1 VGHHQLFE
9 SLASNAPMTAPNTLA
24 HVVPHPAD
32 CQQIPDVMCAFIAVL
47 ESVAPIMNGAD
58 LGEPGPS
65 VQLAELVDLCGE
77 IKKQSEQID
86 AVWRMQPKVHTRVKT
101 EYPAYAALLEIGEK
115 QSLSTMQNVLLAHV
129 FIAIWRGVAGG
140 DGKPIPHSNLQH
152 VFLEFRRPHLWCK
165 GLIDID
171 ASAPAQCYESLQ
183 CLEKMAK
190 EARDPIAK
198 HIAPIRILLG
208 FSLGKEFPRERGQ
221 DSGAGELEKSEQTD
235 GGHDRE
241 AAGARCARTFTV
253 EITTDDETG
262 HGEIILAHSV
272 PRPSDGDD
280 LENTIRNAERHA
292 LPAVDAI
299 ENVIYATAL
308 TRPKSQ
314 KVHGEKYR
322 TAQDRG
328 VSNQYRR
335 KNQTLPNQW
344 NRLTEYEL
352 YVLWDAIS
360 NPSEHDFLAAL
371 VILLVL
377 LTGRSID
384 IVLDI
389 QLKWRA
395 VDLPETTE
403 SGRVYLCHEIAVW
416 QGLVPQPGRIRQIEP
431 ELERQLVQT
440 MSGIRL
446 PIVKT
451 LLDTLTKYLGTDAKA
466 WRGSLFQSIERAALK
481 AQTSALLKKIKKD
494 TGARLTMERVARALF
509 NKIVDCGGDLV
520 EAVYISGRLPTSGQ
534 HNGIYY
540 QCAYEADL
548 QEVYLTAL
556 SKLFPEFKDSVKP
569 AKELDDTNR
578 RIGSP
583 YCPTAGRLKQLV
595 QDLKQNFD
603 EVSRQPIVKT
613 TLAQIHNAY
622 SLYTVFLL
630 FYATG
635 YRSVLAP
642 LSRITDVDL
651 GLRYMMIADKTGDN
665 YSHARLIPLPEVFVA
680 HWEHYLNHRKR
691 MVDLMGVYCDL
702 RDPGHTLFFISTPEK
717 RKPRTLPLTSET
729 ISKHALAIYDA
740 PLNLSRH
747 YLRSE
752 FGHRRLS
759 GSTIDAFMGHWVP
772 GKEPMARFSSL
783 SPVAFRN
790 AVIPALDEMLA
801 EMGWVAMRGVS
812 N

>member
-1 VGHHQLFE
+1 
-9 SLASNAPMTAPNTLA
+9 MTASNTLA

-32 CQQIPDVMCAFIAVL
+32 CQQIPDVMRAFIAVL
-47 ESVAPIMNGAD
+47 ESVAPIMNGAG
-58 LGEPGPS
+58 LGEPGLS

-86 AVWRMQPKVHTRVKT
+86 AVWRMVPKVHTRVKT

-115 QSLSTMQNVLLAHV
+115 KSLSTMQNVLLAHV
-129 FIAIWRGVAGG
+129 FIAIWRGVGGG
-140 DGKPIPHSNLQH
+140 DGEPIPHSNLQH
-152 VFLEFRRPHLWCK
+152 VFLEFRRPHLWCS
-165 GLIDID
+165 GLSDID
-171 ASAPAQCYESLQ
+171 ASAPAQCYESLK
-183 CLEKMAK
+183 CLEKTAK
-190 EARDPIAK
+190 DNRDPIAK

-221 DSGAGELEKSEQTD
+221 DSGAGESEKLVQTS
-235 GGHDRE
+235 GGYNRE
-241 AAGARCARTFTV
+241 AKGARTFTV
-253 EITTDDETG
+253 EIITDDETD

-292 LPAVDAI
+292 LPGVDAI

-308 TRPKSQ
+308 TLPKSQ
-314 KVHGEKYR
+314 KVHGEKYS

-328 VSNQYRR
+328 VSNQLRR
-335 KNQTLPNQW
+335 NAQTLPNQW
-344 NRLTEYEL
+344 DRPTEYEL
-352 YVLWDAIS
+352 YVLWDEIS
-360 NPSEHDFLAAL
+360 NPSEHDLPAAL
-371 VILLVL
+371 VIQLVL
-377 LTGRSID
+377 LTDRPID
-384 IVLDI
+384 IVLDA
-389 QLKWRA
+389 QLKCRA

-403 SGRVYLCHEIAVW
+403 SGRVYLCQEIAVW
-416 QGLVPQPGRIRQIEP
+416 QGQVPRPERIRQIEP
-431 ELERQLVQT
+431 ALERSLVPT
-440 MSGIRL
+440 VPGVRL
-446 PIVKT
+446 PIVKA
-451 LLDTLTKYLGTDAKA
+451 LFDTLTKYLGTDPKA
-466 WRGSLFQSIERAALK
+466 WRGSLFPSTEKTAL
-481 AQTSALLKKIKKD
+481 ADRTDALLKRIKKD
-494 TGARLTMERVARALF
+494 TGARLTMKRIERALF
-509 NKIVDCGGDLV
+509 NKIVDGGGDLV
-520 EAVYISGRLPTSGQ
+520 EAVYISGRQPTSGQ

-540 QCAYEADL
+540 HCAYEADL
-548 QEVYLTAL
+548 QEVYLTTL

-569 AKELDDTNR
+569 VREWGCTNR
-578 RIGSP
+578 RVGSP
-583 YCPTAGRLKQLV
+583 YCPTASWVKQLV
-595 QDLKQNFD
+595 VDLKQNFD
-603 EVSRQPIVKT
+603 EVSRRPIVKT

-622 SLYTVFLL
+622 TLYTVFLL

-642 LSRITDVDL
+642 VSRTTDIDL
-651 GLRYMMIADKTGDN
+651 DSRYMVIADKTGDN

-691 MVDLMGVYCDL
+691 VINLMGSYLDL
-702 RDPGHTLFFISTPEK
+702 PDPGHVLFFISTQDK
-717 RKPRTLPLTSET
+717 QKPRALLLKPVT
-729 ISKHALAIYDA
+729 ISKYALGIYDA

-752 FGHRRLS
+752 FGHRQLT

-783 SPVAFRN
+783 SPVAFRDSI
-790 AVIPALDEMLA
+790 IPVLDEMLA